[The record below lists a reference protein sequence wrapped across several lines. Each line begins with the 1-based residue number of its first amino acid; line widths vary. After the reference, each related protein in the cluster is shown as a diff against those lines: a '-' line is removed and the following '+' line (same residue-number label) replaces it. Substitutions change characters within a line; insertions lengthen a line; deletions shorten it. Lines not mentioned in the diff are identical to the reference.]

1 MLDNAHH
8 LSQLNPEWLL
18 STITRLP
25 TLQIS
30 SSCQLSI
37 IFIGTSIPLRNLGG
51 LPLPTINFPA
61 YTKSQLLCIL
71 DLYAPL
77 SLYTSSNR
85 PSTDGDLP
93 TEELD
98 KIWEGLNSAVIDTY
112 GPGTSLDVPT
122 ILRLSTNLWPEFV
135 QPVIDAGVYV
145 EEEDE
150 IVFGRVDFV
159 GLFALA
165 KRKGLFSGEDLVKR
179 QSTFVL
185 TSTKTSIRLGD
196 FTDDVVRHELPY
208 YSKMLLISAF
218 LASFNPSRDDTRIF
232 SRDSGAKR
240 RNRRP
245 GKKSNR
251 GIAKVVIS
259 LSKLT

>member
-1 MLDNAHH
+1 M
-8 LSQLNPEWLL
+8 
-18 STITRLP
+18 
-25 TLQIS
+25 
-30 SSCQLSI
+30 
-37 IFIGTSIPLRNLGG
+37 
-51 LPLPTINFPA
+51 
-61 YTKSQLLCIL
+61 
-71 DLYAPL
+71 
-77 SLYTSSNR
+77 
-85 PSTDGDLP
+85 
-93 TEELD
+93 
-98 KIWEGLNSAVIDTY
+98 
-112 GPGTSLDVPT
+112 
-122 ILRLSTNLWPEFV
+122 
-135 QPVIDAGVYV
+135 
-145 EEEDE
+145 
-150 IVFGRVDFV
+150 FGRVDFV